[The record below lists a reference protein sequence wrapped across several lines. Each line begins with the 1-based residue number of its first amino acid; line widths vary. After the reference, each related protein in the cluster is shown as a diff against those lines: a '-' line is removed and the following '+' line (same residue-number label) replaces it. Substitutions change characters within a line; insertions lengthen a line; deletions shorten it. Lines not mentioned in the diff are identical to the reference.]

1 MRKIE
6 EAMIRAVKA
15 RSSWGQSNTQVIV
28 SSASDHDL
36 IRVYLHGNLI
46 CDLHVYQ
53 SWFLVRFD
61 HCGWLTNTT
70 KSRLNALAQHLGF
83 PRIRQIDGEWYWE
96 GEEKESYRFSPK
108 SRPFDHRKDWMRVID
123 AQLREEVAA

>member
-6 EAMIRAVKA
+6 EAMVRAIEV

-28 SSASDHDL
+28 SSALDHDL

-46 CDLHVYQ
+46 CDLHAYQ

-70 KSRLNALAQHLGF
+70 KSRLNAIAHHLGF
-83 PRIRQIDGEWYWE
+83 DPIRQIDGEWYWQ
-96 GEEKESYRFSPK
+96 GDK
-108 SRPFDHRKDWMRVID
+108 SRPFDHRKDWMRVT
-123 AQLREEVAA
+123 AKALPEEVAA